1 MKDYSPTFLL
11 GKLLKLLPPLKNR
24 ARYVYLLQ
32 FYPAASYR
40 TSASMDPIP
49 AGEAIEL
56 LFIGLLD
63 LPPLHV
69 FVFLS

>member
-1 MKDYSPTFLL
+1 
-11 GKLLKLLPPLKNR
+11 
-24 ARYVYLLQ
+24 
-32 FYPAASYR
+32 
-40 TSASMDPIP
+40 MDPIP

-56 LFIGLLD
+56 LVIRHLL